1 MHLKSLRIQGFRRLN
16 DLTLSFKSGLN
27 VIVGPNN
34 AGKTA
39 VVDALRVLLSA
50 SDEGNLRL
58 TELDLHQAPFGERS
72 QSATFTFVFS
82 GLSDEH
88 EADFITALIPVR
100 SAVGNI
106 VGYEAQFA
114 QRPKRHYYSPELKGQ
129 IVAECQVS
137 GASVAGV
144 ALAHGINA
152 NIVHRWMREQADS
165 LLPAPRNEF
174 VALNLPPPV
183 EQLPATETSSPP
195 VSRAIRVDVRRSA
208 SVVTVNW
215 PLEDAAS
222 CAAWLRDWLR

>member
-1 MHLKSLRIQGFRRLN
+1 MNITHTMAN
-16 DLTLSFKSGLN
+16 DT
-27 VIVGPNN
+27 I
-34 AGKTA
+34 
-39 VVDALRVLLSA
+39 
-50 SDEGNLRL
+50 
-58 TELDLHQAPFGERS
+58 
-72 QSATFTFVFS
+72 
-82 GLSDEH
+82 
-88 EADFITALIPVR
+88 
-100 SAVGNI
+100 
-106 VGYEAQFA
+106 A

-183 EQLPATETSSPP
+183 EQLPATETSPPP

>member
-1 MHLKSLRIQGFRRLN
+1 MAN
-16 DLTLSFKSGLN
+16 DT
-27 VIVGPNN
+27 I
-34 AGKTA
+34 
-39 VVDALRVLLSA
+39 
-50 SDEGNLRL
+50 
-58 TELDLHQAPFGERS
+58 
-72 QSATFTFVFS
+72 
-82 GLSDEH
+82 
-88 EADFITALIPVR
+88 
-100 SAVGNI
+100 
-106 VGYEAQFA
+106 A

-208 SVVTVNW
+208 LPLGYWRKCWW
-215 PLEDAAS
+215 PSTPTTCRCTARKRSSAAP
-222 CAAWLRDWLR
+222 A

>member
-1 MHLKSLRIQGFRRLN
+1 MNITHTMAN
-16 DLTLSFKSGLN
+16 DT
-27 VIVGPNN
+27 I
-34 AGKTA
+34 
-39 VVDALRVLLSA
+39 
-50 SDEGNLRL
+50 
-58 TELDLHQAPFGERS
+58 
-72 QSATFTFVFS
+72 
-82 GLSDEH
+82 
-88 EADFITALIPVR
+88 
-100 SAVGNI
+100 
-106 VGYEAQFA
+106 A

-195 VSRAIRVDVRRSA
+195 VSGSPRFQC
-208 SVVTVNW
+208 NK
-215 PLEDAAS
+215 
-222 CAAWLRDWLR
+222 